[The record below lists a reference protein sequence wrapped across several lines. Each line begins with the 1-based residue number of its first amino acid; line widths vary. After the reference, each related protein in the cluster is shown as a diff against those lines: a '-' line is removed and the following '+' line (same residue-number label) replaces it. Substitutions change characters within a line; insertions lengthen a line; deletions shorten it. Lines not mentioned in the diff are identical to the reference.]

1 MGSLSGAA
9 SGVFEGRRSLV
20 EPEHGRSV
28 VDGARDA
35 LPLSAG
41 LLRVSQLVAYLA
53 GTHPRAPDDHVPKQ
67 PSLSSGQIL
76 DVSLESRMEQAFL
89 DYSMSV
95 IVGRAL
101 PDVRDGLKPV
111 QRRILYSMWESG
123 LRPDRPYRKCAS
135 AVGEVMKTYHP
146 HGDSSIYDA
155 LVRMAQDFSTREPL
169 VDGHGN
175 FGSIDGD
182 PPAAM
187 RYTEARLSPLAM
199 ELLAGIDEETVDEVE
214 NYDGYAT
221 EPVVL
226 PARFPNL
233 LVNGASG
240 IAVGMATNIPPHN
253 LGESIDAVLHLLR
266 RPDATVDDLMKHIP
280 APDLPGGARIVA
292 GDGIRD
298 AYVSGRGAVTVEA
311 VASTE
316 MRTGNLPRIVVTE
329 IPYQVNK
336 SALLERIAALVASRK
351 LEAIR
356 DLRDESSRDGMRIV
370 IELKRGED
378 PAAVLAKLHKFTDLR
393 TNFNV
398 NMVALVD
405 GAPRTLGLRDVLLHY
420 IDHQREVL
428 TRRTEFRL
436 RRARERAHVLEG
448 LLLALDHLDEFLT
461 LIRASPSAAEAREG
475 LQDRFGMS
483 EIQAQAV
490 LDMQL
495 RRLAALERAALEDEY
510 QELQEAI
517 AGLEAIL
524 GDRDVLDRVLT
535 DELKEIKRVHAT
547 PRRSRI
553 VADGIDTE
561 DLLAGGSQAGFEA
574 QEVTVVVT
582 RGGYVKP
589 LARRR
594 STPVHKH
601 PNDPVVAVVRTTT
614 DDTLLLVDAEGQG
627 YRVGVGD
634 LPVVKPAQR
643 GTHVGGLL
651 GGGPSAPLVGAVSLT
666 EPAGRTLVTVSA
678 AGQVKRTAL
687 EEFAEARQRTLQAAG
702 VKAGDELAAVTLAR
716 DGDHLLVAHDSG
728 QVARFSADEARV
740 MGRSAS
746 GVAGMD
752 VPKGSRVV
760 SLTVVPDGTDDGE
773 VVTVGTDGTA
783 KRSPLEDYPVK
794 GRGGKGVKA
803 GPDGLVWCGLAADL
817 HLGGDHPQVV
827 RPVELAEARRAGR
840 GNALEVLPAGPGV
853 AEVSAGPAT

>member
-1 MGSLSGAA
+1 MAKRKDPTPTLS
-9 SGVFEGRRSLV
+9 
-20 EPEHGRSV
+20 
-28 VDGARDA
+28 
-35 LPLSAG
+35 
-41 LLRVSQLVAYLA
+41 
-53 GTHPRAPDDHVPKQ
+53 T
-67 PSLSSGQIL
+67 GQVL

-175 FGSIDGD
+175 FGSVDGD

-199 ELLAGIDEETVDEVE
+199 ELLAGIDEDTVDSVE

-253 LGESIDAVLHLLR
+253 LGEVVDAVLHLIR
-266 RPDATVDDLMKHIP
+266 RPDATVEDLMKHVP
-280 APDLPGGARIVA
+280 APDLPGGARIV
-292 GDGIRD
+292 DGPGIKD
-298 AYVSGRGAVTVEA
+298 AYVSGRGAITVEA

-316 MRTGNLPRIVVTE
+316 TRSGNLPRIVVTE

-336 SALLERIAALVASRK
+336 SALLERIAGLVASRK

-378 PAAVLAKLHKFTDLR
+378 PAVVLAKLHTFTDLR

-398 NMVALVD
+398 NLVALVD
-405 GAPRTLGLRDVLLHY
+405 GAPRTLGLRDALLHY
-420 IDHQREVL
+420 VDHQREVL
-428 TRRTEFRL
+428 TRRTAHRL
-436 RRARERAHVLEG
+436 RRAEERAHILEG
-448 LLLALDHLDEFLT
+448 LLLALDHLDEVIA
-461 LIRASPSAAEAREG
+461 LIRASASASDARDG
-475 LQDRFGMS
+475 LQERFGMS
-483 EIQAQAV
+483 EVQAQAV

-495 RRLAALERAALEDEY
+495 RRLAALERAALEDEF
-510 QELQEAI
+510 QELQATI
-517 AGLEAIL
+517 ADLRAIL
-524 GDRDVLDRVLT
+524 GDRAVLDAVLT
-535 DELKEIKRVHAT
+535 DELKELKRVHAT

-553 VADGIDTE
+553 VGADIDTE

-574 QEVTVVVT
+574 QEVTVLVT

-594 STPVHKH
+594 STPTHKH
-601 PNDPVVAVVRTTT
+601 PNDPVVAVIRATT
-614 DDTLLLVDAEGQG
+614 DDTLLLVDATGQG
-627 YRVGVGD
+627 HRVGIGD
-634 LPVVKPAQR
+634 VPVVKPAQR

-651 GGGPSAPLVGAVSLT
+651 GGGPDAPVVGAVLLSP
-666 EPAGRTLVTVSA
+666 EPDLTLVTVSA

-687 EEFAEARQRTLQAAG
+687 SEFVDARQRSLQAAG
-702 VKAGDELAAVTLAR
+702 VKDGDELAAVTLVR
-716 DGDHLLVAHDSG
+716 DTDHLLVAHDAG
-728 QVARFSADEARV
+728 QVARFAADDARV
-740 MGRSAS
+740 MGRSAA
-746 GVAGMD
+746 GVTGMD
-752 VPKGSRVV
+752 VPKGARVV
-760 SLTVVPDGTDDGE
+760 SVSVVPGGTDDGE
-773 VVTVGTDGTA
+773 VLTVGADGTA

-803 GPDGLVWCGLAADL
+803 GPDAVLWCGVAADL
-817 HLGGDHPQVV
+817 HLNGDPPQLV
-827 RPVELAEARRAGR
+827 RPVDVAEARRTGR
-840 GNALEVLPAGPGV
+840 GEALEVPPAGPGA
-853 AEVSAGPAT
+853 AEIAPPATT

>member
-1 MGSLSGAA
+1 MAKRKDTAQS
-9 SGVFEGRRSLV
+9 
-20 EPEHGRSV
+20 
-28 VDGARDA
+28 
-35 LPLSAG
+35 
-41 LLRVSQLVAYLA
+41 
-53 GTHPRAPDDHVPKQ
+53 T
-67 PSLSSGQIL
+67 LSSGQVL

-169 VDGHGN
+169 IDGHGN

-199 ELLAGIDEETVDEVE
+199 ELLAGIDEDTVDEVE

-253 LGESIDAVLHLLR
+253 LGEVIDAVLKLVK
-266 RPDATVDDLMKHIP
+266 RPDATVDDLMKHVP
-280 APDLPGGARIVA
+280 APDLPGGARII
-292 GDGIRD
+292 DGPGIKD
-298 AYVSGRGAVTVEA
+298 AYVAGRGAITVEA

-316 MRTGNLPRIVVTE
+316 TRSGNLPRIVVTE

-336 SALLERIAALVASRK
+336 SALLERIAALVAARK
-351 LEAIR
+351 LDAIR

-378 PAAVLAKLHKFTDLR
+378 PAAVLAKLHKLTDLR
-393 TNFNV
+393 TNINV
-398 NMVALVD
+398 NLVALVD
-405 GAPRTLGLRDVLLHY
+405 GAPRTLGLRDALLHY
-420 IDHQREVL
+420 LDHQREVL

-436 RRARERAHVLEG
+436 RRARERAHILEG
-448 LLLALDHLDEFLT
+448 LLLALDHLDEVIA
-461 LIRASPSAAEAREG
+461 LIRASQSAADAREG

-483 EIQAQAV
+483 EVQAQAV

-510 QELQEAI
+510 QELQDTI

-524 GDRDVLDRVLT
+524 GDRAVLDEVLT
-535 DELKEIKRVHAT
+535 DELKELKRVHAT
-547 PRRSRI
+547 PRRSRL
-553 VADGIDTE
+553 VAAGIEAE

-574 QEVTVVVT
+574 QEVTVLVT
-582 RGGYVKP
+582 RGGYLKP

-594 STPVHKH
+594 TTPAHKH
-601 PNDPVVAVVRTTT
+601 PNDPVVAVVRATT
-614 DDTLLLVDAEGQG
+614 DDTLLLIDATGQG
-627 YRVGVGD
+627 HRVGIGD
-634 LPVVKPAQR
+634 VPVAKPAQR

-651 GGGPSAPLVGAVSLT
+651 GGGPDAPIVGAVALGADATLS
-666 EPAGRTLVTVSA
+666 LVTISA
-678 AGQVKRTAL
+678 GGQVKRTAIT
-687 EEFAEARQRTLQAAG
+687 EFTDARQRTLQAAG
-702 VKAGDELAAVTLAR
+702 VKAGDELAAATIAR
-716 DGDHLLVAHDSG
+716 DGDHLLVAHDGG
-728 QVARFSADEARV
+728 QVARFAVDDVRV
-740 MGRSAS
+740 MGRTAA

-752 VPKGSRVV
+752 VAKGARVV
-760 SLTVVPDGTDDGE
+760 SLTTVPDGSDDGE
-773 VVTVGTDGTA
+773 VLTVGADGTA
-783 KRSPLEDYPVK
+783 KRAPLADYPVK

-803 GPDGLVWCGLAADL
+803 GPDRLVWCGVAGDT
-817 HLGGDHPQVV
+817 HLNGDKPQLV
-827 RPVELAEARRAGR
+827 RPVDVVESKRAGR
-840 GNALEVLPAGPGV
+840 GEPLELPPAGPG
-853 AEVSAGPAT
+853 ALEVEAPPTP

>member
-1 MGSLSGAA
+1 MARRNEEPTA
-9 SGVFEGRRSLV
+9 SV
-20 EPEHGRSV
+20 
-28 VDGARDA
+28 
-35 LPLSAG
+35 
-41 LLRVSQLVAYLA
+41 
-53 GTHPRAPDDHVPKQ
+53 
-67 PSLSSGQIL
+67 GQVL

-199 ELLAGIDEETVDEVE
+199 ELLAGIDEDTVDEVE

-253 LGESIDAVLHLLR
+253 LGETIDAVLHLLR
-266 RPDATVDDLMKHIP
+266 RSDATVDDLMKHVP
-280 APDLPGGARIVA
+280 APDLPGGARIV
-292 GDGIRD
+292 DGPGIKD
-298 AYVSGRGAVTVEA
+298 AYVSGRGAITVEA

-316 MRTGNLPRIVVTE
+316 MRTGNLPRIVITE

-336 SALLERIAALVASRK
+336 SALLERIAALVATRK
-351 LEAIR
+351 LESIR

-378 PAAVLAKLHKFTDLR
+378 PAAVLAKLHKLTDLR

-398 NMVALVD
+398 NLVALVD

-420 IDHQREVL
+420 IAHQREVL
-428 TRRTEFRL
+428 TRRTAFRL

-448 LLLALDHLDEFLT
+448 LLLALDHLDEVIA
-461 LIRASPSAAEAREG
+461 LIRGSDSASDAREG
-475 LQDRFGMS
+475 LQSRFGMS

-510 QELQEAI
+510 QQLQEVI
-517 AGLEAIL
+517 QGLEAIL
-524 GDRDVLDRVLT
+524 GDQEVLDRVLT
-535 DELKEIKRVHAT
+535 DELKELKRVHAT
-547 PRRSRI
+547 PRRSRL
-553 VADGIDTE
+553 VAAGIDTE

-574 QEVTVVVT
+574 QEVTVMVT
-582 RGGYVKP
+582 RGGYLKP
-589 LARRR
+589 MARRR
-594 STPVHKH
+594 TTPTHKH
-601 PNDPVVAVVRTTT
+601 PNDPVVAVIRATT
-614 DDTLLLVDAEGQG
+614 DDTLLLVDAQGQG

-634 LPVVKPAQR
+634 VPVVKPAQR
-643 GTHVGGLL
+643 GTHAGGLL
-651 GGGPSAPLVGAVSLT
+651 GGGPDAPLVGAVPLT
-666 EPAGRTLVTVSA
+666 APGGRSLVTVSA
-678 AGQVKRTAL
+678 RGQVKRTAL
-687 EEFAEARQRTLQAAG
+687 SEFADARQRSLQAAG
-702 VKAGDELAAVTLAR
+702 VKGGDTIVAVTLA
-716 DGDHLLVAHDSG
+716 GEADHLLVAHDQG
-728 QVARFSADEARV
+728 QVARFAVDEARV
-740 MGRSAS
+740 MGRSAA

-752 VPKGSRVV
+752 VPRGASVV
-760 SLTVVPDGTDDGE
+760 SVTTVPGGSDDGE
-773 VVTVGTDGTA
+773 VLTVGTDATA

-803 GPDGLVWCGLAADL
+803 GPDGLVWCGVAADL
-817 HLGGDHPQVV
+817 HLGGEAPQQL
-827 RPVELAEARRAGR
+827 RPIDVTEARRAGR
-840 GNALEVLPAGPGV
+840 GTPLEVLPAGPGV
-853 AEVSAGPAT
+853 AEVEASPPA